1 MLLQP
6 YIENAIWHGLRYR
19 KEKGN
24 LEISI
29 TKRDEET
36 VAVIIKDNGIGRNKS
51 QELKTK
57 NQLKQKSK
65 GMNNIKNRV
74 AILNDM
80 YKDRISVNVSNVLE
94 NGEGT
99 KVELL
104 LKKK

>member
-19 KEKGN
+19 TEKGT

-29 TKRDEET
+29 TKKDTET
-36 VAVIIKDNGIGRNKS
+36 VSILIIDDGIGRKKS

-57 NQLKQKSK
+57 NQLRQKSK
-65 GMNNIKNRV
+65 GMSTI
-74 AILNDM
+74 
-80 YKDRISVNVSNVLE
+80 KDRITILNSMYKERISVDVSDVLE
-94 NGEGT
+94 TGEGT

-104 LKKK
+104 LKIK